1 LLTGLSYAIESGL
14 IRPEIYIT
22 EQLNTVSHHLQVAAI
37 CNYILLAESIISLI
51 TIIKQCRGYWVYWM
65 AAVSFI
71 IIRLLVVGMIVY
83 ESVTSHQH
91 QRPVSQQLWRL
102 NAYAILLGLFEVMI
116 VGLQIGTISRLSR
129 KLQFMSKSPDE

>member
-83 ESVTSHQH
+83 E
-91 QRPVSQQLWRL
+91 RPVSQQLWRL